1 MLMLTSERNSTIRHA
16 KFSHLTVN
24 SSNGAPM
31 ISTYAT
37 KTGKAQTITIP
48 KGVYEHILRLE
59 KNLKKLYTRRYVENL
74 AKSTGKKQVKEYGAL
89 KKKLEYIFYDIKYSR
104 ELGHWVK

>member
-1 MLMLTSERNSTIRHA
+1 M
-16 KFSHLTVN
+16 
-24 SSNGAPM
+24 
-31 ISTYAT
+31 
-37 KTGKAQTITIP
+37 
-48 KGVYEHILRLE
+48 
-59 KNLKKLYTRRYVENL
+59 KKLYTRRYVENL